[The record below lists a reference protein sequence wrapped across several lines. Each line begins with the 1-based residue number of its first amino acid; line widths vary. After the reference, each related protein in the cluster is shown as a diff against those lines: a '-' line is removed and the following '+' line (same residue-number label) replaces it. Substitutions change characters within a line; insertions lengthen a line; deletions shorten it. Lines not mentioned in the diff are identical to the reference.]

1 MTLISFAG
9 GTMLATSEGRFPSA
23 KNSWSIF
30 DDLGCA
36 GLCRPQSR
44 IPEDE
49 AGRGDLQKSGVV
61 G

>member
-1 MTLISFAG
+1 
-9 GTMLATSEGRFPSA
+9 MLATSEGRFPSA